1 MIARSSGIAVAV
13 LIVACGCGKAIKVY
27 RLKGPVTCAG
37 KPVVAGEIV
46 FLPFGEKA
54 NAGPSGIAT
63 IVDGRF
69 DTAGSRKPGVA
80 GGSMAVSVHG
90 SLDRG
95 GKRIVQHEFMIDLPQ
110 SDHEFAI
117 EIPEAGA
124 TDAGPEI

>member
-1 MIARSSGIAVAV
+1 MMVVIAVAG
-13 LIVACGCGKAIKVY
+13 GCGKSVALH
-27 RLKGPVTCAG
+27 RMQGTVTCGG
-37 KPVVAGEIV
+37 KPVIRGEV
-46 FLPFGEKA
+46 MFLPFGEKA
-54 NAGPSGIAT
+54 NPGPAGIAT

-69 DTAGSRKPGVA
+69 DTAGSRKPGVT